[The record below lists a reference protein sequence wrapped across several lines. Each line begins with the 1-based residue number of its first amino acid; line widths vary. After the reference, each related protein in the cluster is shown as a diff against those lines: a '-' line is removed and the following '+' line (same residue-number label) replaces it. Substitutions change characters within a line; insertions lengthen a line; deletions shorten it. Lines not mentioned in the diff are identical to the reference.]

1 MLAEFASVVDAM
13 RCTVEDQR
21 SMAERNSEVPREK
34 RIGVR
39 LRIHQG
45 DIWLDGYARD
55 ASVAAFTRQPFVP
68 DHSADRGD
76 ATVLLTEDDHRP
88 NGDRLDSISIGNL
101 I

>member
-13 RCTVEDQR
+13 RCTVGDQR

-39 LRIHQG
+39 LGIHQG

-55 ASVAAFTRQPFVP
+55 ASVAAFKRQQPTFPTTRP
-68 DHSADRGD
+68 
-76 ATVLLTEDDHRP
+76 
-88 NGDRLDSISIGNL
+88 IGRSG
-101 I
+101 